1 MLLIAADEPVAEL
14 LEPPETVLEALELEL
29 ELEAGVELLELL
41 LVEALDV
48 SDALFWSLWLAAPA
62 LDFCA
67 GSELLLLLFLSSCF
81 FNVSASE
88 SFFFS
93 SSLGLLASVL
103 LWFVSFFGAGAVLL
117 LCSF

>member
-48 SDALFWSLWLAAPA
+48 SRA
-62 LDFCA
+62 
-67 GSELLLLLFLSSCF
+67 
-81 FNVSASE
+81 
-88 SFFFS
+88 
-93 SSLGLLASVL
+93 
-103 LWFVSFFGAGAVLL
+103 
-117 LCSF
+117 